1 MKVGYSGVAA
11 VFLAALA
18 IRTGYEY
25 LKRAGTLDARSP
37 ALFAVILLD
46 MMLLWASWFTMCLTE
61 PGRPAVPAAV
71 AAAGL
76 AAVAGG
82 TVLAVGALLQLR
94 GVENIDHLVT
104 TGFFARVRHPM
115 YLGFVLWILGWAVF
129 HGAIVSLAIGLIGI
143 GNILL
148 WRRLEERDL
157 EGSYGAAYRSYRAQ
171 TWF

>member
-11 VFLAALA
+11 VFLATIA

-25 LKRAGTLDARSP
+25 LKRAGRLDPRSP

-46 MMLLWASWFTMCLTE
+46 MMLLWASWFTMCLME
-61 PGRPAVPAAV
+61 PGRLAVPAAV
-71 AAAGL
+71 AGAGL
-76 AAVAGG
+76 AAMAGG

-115 YLGFVLWILGWAVF
+115 YLGFVLWILGWAVSQ
-129 HGAIVSLAIGLIGI
+129 GAVVSLAIGSVGI

-157 EGSYGAAYRSYRAQ
+157 ESSYGEAYRSYRAK